1 MGLLISLTL
10 LVAMLTN
17 LIVLPS
23 LLMSLERR
31 ITTKSFEEP
40 YFDVYDEETDLDLD
54 DLQVQEIPPKP
65 IE

>member
-1 MGLLISLTL
+1 
-10 LVAMLTN
+10 
-17 LIVLPS
+17 
-23 LLMSLERR
+23 LERR